1 MFLMTKAGR
10 RGCVW
15 GLVVCQYWGRQH
27 SIMKRV
33 RNASN
38 FERLFIQ
45 CPLYRYTNYTNFRSH
60 VKWNKIHKSLA
71 ATFTNFHSHGQEEN
85 CPKSRVVFSM
95 MRQWTIEDYRH
106 DLKSKRRSVIVQV
119 MHRAPSPSLLSHS
132 AILPCLMPKSSK
144 TSQAVSVPVS
154 SLHWAYLY
162 FFDCAC
168 LPLLSKSN
176 APSVI
181 HQNVLTGLY
190 ALIYIY
196 KYRWSFL
203 YFYYFYSEHKTN
215 NNVQLTIWHWLA
227 AVQQE

>member
-15 GLVVCQYWGRQH
+15 GLVVCPYWGRQH

-33 RNASN
+33 RKASN
-38 FERLFIQ
+38 FERLVISVRFVPVYQ
-45 CPLYRYTNYTNFRSH
+45 LHLLQKPCKEEVCHCPSDASRS
-60 VKWNKIHKSLA
+60 IA
-71 ATFTNFHSHGQEEN
+71 
-85 CPKSRVVFSM
+85 FSSFSF
-95 MRQWTIEDYRH
+95 W
-106 DLKSKRRSVIVQV
+106 
-119 MHRAPSPSLLSHS
+119 
-132 AILPCLMPKSSK
+132 ILPCLMPKSSK
-144 TSQAVSVPVS
+144 TSQAVPVPVS

-162 FFDCAC
+162 FFDCAF
-168 LPLLSKSN
+168 LPLLSESN

-203 YFYYFYSEHKTN
+203 YFYYFYYEHKTN
-215 NNVQLTIWHWLA
+215 NNVQLTLIWHWLA